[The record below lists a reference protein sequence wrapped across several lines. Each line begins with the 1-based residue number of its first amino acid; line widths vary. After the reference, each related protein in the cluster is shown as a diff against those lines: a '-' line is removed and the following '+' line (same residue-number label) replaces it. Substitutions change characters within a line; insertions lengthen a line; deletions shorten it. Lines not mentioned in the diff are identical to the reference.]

1 MKHSILKESKITQ
14 SACFLLAGSLAL
26 VLSSLVASAQTG
38 TGTVTGTVRDQ
49 LAVVP
54 LAEVTITNLDTDIS
68 RKESTSGEGFYY
80 FGALPPGSY
89 NMVVEKPGFKKSVGT
104 LVLQVG
110 QTITFDVPLEVG
122 DFVITID
129 VTAPRIPAETAV
141 AGVKDFQRIRQLPLN
156 GREIS
161 SLFDLT
167 AGVEGE
173 GNARVN
179 GLKVGSLE
187 VTLDGVSTID
197 RFGGGISRVQP
208 GLDTVQE
215 FRVETVGSDARFSR
229 PATVTLATRSGTNEF
244 HGTLFETHRNN
255 AGGLVARRRE
265 DTDGNLPELIRNEF
279 GVSAGGPIFFPKPLF
294 GPLAYDGHKKL
305 FWFAAYEGLRQR
317 QRRLADDDT
326 TPTEAMWNG
335 DLSNMIDE
343 NGNKWVIYD
352 PLTTDSQGRRQAFAG
367 NIIPAN
373 RISPFAKLLKTL
385 TAPPTNNNNP
395 HLAPNFEKFY
405 PDNLDA
411 NKLTTRV
418 DAVGTNRNNLS
429 VRWSRGTRRGIVEG
443 GVAGEPV
450 NKDAGVGTARNE
462 TVAHN
467 LSISHTLTLS

>member
-1 MKHSILKESKITQ
+1 MKRSILKESKITQ
-14 SACFLLAGSLAL
+14 AAGFLLVGSLAL

-38 TGTVTGTVRDQ
+38 TGTITGTVRDQ
-49 LAVVP
+49 LVVIP

-68 RKESTSGEGFYY
+68 HKESTSREGVYY

-89 NMVVEKPGFKKSVGT
+89 TMVVERPGFKKSSST

-141 AGVKDFQRIRQLPLN
+141 ADVKDVQRIRQLPLN

-244 HGTLFETHRNN
+244 HGSLFETHRNN

-265 DTDGNLPELIRNEF
+265 DTGGSLPKVIRNEF
-279 GVSAGGPIFFPKPLF
+279 GVSAGGPVLF
-294 GPLAYDGHKKL
+294 SRRSNL
-305 FWFAAYEGLRQR
+305 FWFGAYEGLRQR
-317 QRRLADDDT
+317 QRRFTDVDT

-335 DLSNMIDE
+335 DLSKIVDE
-343 NGNKWVIYD
+343 NGRKWTIYD
-352 PLTTDSQGRRQAFAG
+352 PKTTDAQGQRQPFPG
-367 NIIPAN
+367 NIIPAD
-373 RISPFAKLLKTL
+373 RISPFARLLQTL
-385 TAPPTNNNNP
+385 TARPTP
-395 HLAPNFEKFY
+395 LQQKAHDLLGLAR
-405 PDNLDA
+405 
-411 NKLTTRV
+411 TQ
-418 DAVGTNRNNLS
+418 
-429 VRWSRGTRRGIVEG
+429 
-443 GVAGEPV
+443 
-450 NKDAGVGTARNE
+450 
-462 TVAHN
+462 
-467 LSISHTLTLS
+467 